1 MEQVKA
7 PQQVIEA
14 VNNAANILVTVSRDP
29 SVDALS
35 AALGLALVLDKA
47 DKHVSAVFSG
57 VVPPAIAFL
66 EPEKIFD
73 DTTDSLR
80 DFIIALNKE
89 KADHLRYK
97 LDGDLVKIF
106 ITPYRST
113 ITQNDLTFTQGD
125 FNVDLVIALGVDN
138 QEHLDRALEGHGQ
151 ILHDATILTVTAGN
165 QRSTLGGIDWHDDN
179 ASGLSE
185 LAVGIAN
192 GLSVEGQSVLDD
204 ESATALMTGI
214 VAQTDR
220 FSNEKTSSRVMAI
233 AAQLMNSGANQQ
245 LVATQL
251 EETSTITAPIPMAE
265 DTSATSLAIDHNEN
279 EGADAPV
286 VSSEP
291 VPAGT
296 PEGGSTQLA
305 SAYALDETDMPDSA
319 SSDTAPSAPPVPGGA
334 TDQAPAP
341 ASSGGPG
348 SALTPQSAKRDYIEP
363 LSSSGSTEGSAL
375 FGANTLPAPGS
386 VPVNQTP
393 IPSPMLNPAYAPDTE
408 ESQAAALDAG
418 LQAVVGPQATPP
430 SPADVG
436 LPMPPPLPDAA
447 SPLTPA
453 PAPVPVPPAPQ
464 VSTAPLEPPT
474 APSPYPMDPVTT
486 PTDTTDPGQFKI
498 PGA

>member
-1 MEQVKA
+1 
-7 PQQVIEA
+7 
-14 VNNAANILVTVSRDP
+14 
-29 SVDALS
+29 VDALS

-57 VVPPAIAFL
+57 VTPPAIAFL

-151 ILHDATILTVTAGN
+151 ILHDATILTVTAGA

-192 GLSVEGQSVLDD
+192 GLSFDGGAVLDS
-204 ESATALMTGI
+204 ESATALLTGI

-233 AAQLMNSGANQQ
+233 AAQLMSSGANQQ

-251 EETSTITAPIPMAE
+251 EETSMITAPIPMAE
-265 DTSATSLAIDHNEN
+265 DSSSTSLAINHSEDE
-279 EGADAPV
+279 DATAPQ
-286 VSSEP
+286 VSVTP
-291 VPAGT
+291 VPVGT

-305 SAYALDETDMPDSA
+305 SAYALDEEDATPDST
-319 SSDTAPSAPPVPGGA
+319 S
-334 TDQAPAP
+334 
-341 ASSGGPG
+341 GPG
-348 SALTPQSAKRDYIEP
+348 SALTPESAKRDYIEP
-363 LSSSGSTEGSAL
+363 L
-375 FGANTLPAPGS
+375 
-386 VPVNQTP
+386 
-393 IPSPMLNPAYAPDTE
+393 
-408 ESQAAALDAG
+408 
-418 LQAVVGPQATPP
+418 
-430 SPADVG
+430 
-436 LPMPPPLPDAA
+436 
-447 SPLTPA
+447 
-453 PAPVPVPPAPQ
+453 
-464 VSTAPLEPPT
+464 
-474 APSPYPMDPVTT
+474 
-486 PTDTTDPGQFKI
+486 
-498 PGA
+498 

>member
-14 VNNAANILVTVSRDP
+14 VNNAANILVTVSRNP

-66 EPEKIFD
+66 EPEKVFD

-138 QEHLDRALEGHGQ
+138 QEHLDRALQGHGQ
-151 ILHDATILTVTAGN
+151 ILHDATILTVTAGS

-185 LAVGIAN
+185 LSVGIAN
-192 GLSVEGQSVLDD
+192 GLSIEGGSVLDA
-204 ESATALMTGI
+204 ESATALLTGI

-233 AAQLMNSGANQQ
+233 ASQLMKNGANQQ

-251 EETSTITAPIPMAE
+251 EESSTITAPIPMDE
-265 DTSATSLAIDHNEN
+265 DSPSTSLAIDHSESDIS
-279 EGADAPV
+279 AASP
-286 VSSEP
+286 EP

-296 PEGGSTQLA
+296 PEGGSSQIA
-305 SAYALDETDMPDSA
+305 SAYALDEADMPDSA
-319 SSDTAPSAPPVPGGA
+319 SSDTVSSVPA
-334 TDQAPAP
+334 APANTTAP
-341 ASSGGPG
+341 AAAPVNTAGPG
-348 SALTPQSAKRDYIEP
+348 SALTPQSAERDYIEP
-363 LSSSGSTEGSAL
+363 LTPSDSTAGGAL
-375 FGANTLPAPGS
+375 FGANTSPAPGS

-393 IPSPMLNPAYAPDTE
+393 IPSPMLNPAYAPDNE

-418 LQAVVGPQATPP
+418 LQAVVGPQAAPP

-436 LPMPPPLPDAA
+436 LPMPPPLPDSGAPLAPPAA
-447 SPLTPA
+447 SPT
-453 PAPVPVPPAPQ
+453 PPAPQ

-474 APSPYPMDPVTT
+474 APSPYPMESVAT

-498 PGA
+498 PGT

>member
-1 MEQVKA
+1 MESAKA

-151 ILHDATILTVTAGN
+151 ILHDATILTVTAGT
-165 QRSTLGGIDWHDDN
+165 QRSSLGGIDWHDDG

-192 GLSVEGQSVLDD
+192 ALTVDGGSSLDTD
-204 ESATALMTGI
+204 SATALLTGI

-220 FSNEKTSSRVMAI
+220 FSNEKTTSRVMAI
-233 AAQLMNSGANQQ
+233 ASQLMEAGADQQ

-251 EETSTITAPIPMAE
+251 EQSSEIS
-265 DTSATSLAIDHNEN
+265 TSLSVEQGDASSPTLSIDHDQTNDN
-279 EGADAPV
+279 QAALPQPVDNAAPPTG
-286 VSSEP
+286 SS
-291 VPAGT
+291 
-296 PEGGSTQLA
+296 QIA
-305 SAYALDETDMPDSA
+305 SAYALDDADQLA
-319 SSDTAPSAPPVPGGA
+319 APQTQAAAVPEPAPALAAPPVAPVE
-334 TDQAPAP
+334 PAP
-341 ASSGGPG
+341 QAEPTG
-348 SALTPQSAKRDYIEP
+348 SALTPESAKRDYIEP
-363 LSSSGSTEGSAL
+363 LTPQEKAAEASLSDAL
-375 FGANTLPAPGS
+375 GGNLVPAPGS
-386 VPVNQTP
+386 VPVNQSP
-393 IPSPMLNPAYAPDTE
+393 IPSPMLNPAYALDNQEAQP
-408 ESQAAALDAG
+408 AAPSAI
-418 LQAVVGPQATPP
+418 P
-430 SPADVG
+430 SPSELG
-436 LPMPPPLPDAA
+436 LPMPPPVFETTSAA
-447 SPLTPA
+447 SL
-453 PAPVPVPPAPQ
+453 PPAAA
-464 VSTAPLEPPT
+464 APPPL
-474 APSPYPMDPVTT
+474 APPVN
-486 PTDTTDPGQFKI
+486 PPAAATDPGQFKI
-498 PGA
+498 PGS